1 MIFVTVVTIGVALI
15 TWLIAK
21 RVGAKRGVQEMDD
34 LSYYFDDLDNYND
47 CENESPKNRQKD
59 R

>member
-1 MIFVTVVTIGVALI
+1 MSPILIISVLLALI

-21 RVGAKRGVQEMDD
+21 RVGAKSGVKEMED

-47 CENESPKNRQKD
+47 YEIKSPKNGQK
-59 R
+59 RK